1 MVPLAQRKKERKRKN
16 RKEGKEKKERN
27 EYGKDTCVGGIY
39 ELELLEVGGETRN
52 EK

>member
-1 MVPLAQRKKERKRKN
+1 MKRERKKKERK
-16 RKEGKEKKERN
+16 